1 MYQFTKTTV
10 INSAK
15 ALDYNG
21 NVLVNGNGN
30 DVAMYAGSANKLTVA
45 KAGTFL
51 KDNVT
56 AAYKRPYTAGVKE
69 VAKITV
75 PSGTAGDIV
84 KLTVEVS
91 LSQSTQSEYTNYSI
105 DFKKPQTVEVLFTTD
120 AATTAGLLVT
130 QLNTLKNRFGQN
142 MFIATRS
149 SAEITLTAREDVQRF
164 SSVLLY
170 KVEYDT
176 VNTISQ
182 MKETVIATGSV
193 TTSGKVGFGDDA
205 YMAKS
210 IMLPTAENVRYFGE
224 SKGERPVLGGNY
236 TQYTLHYTVAKDHDL
251 GIVSGSVSKT
261 THVFYVKSDLVTGFE
276 AALVGAGIIVDTI
289 GAAVTGISIT
299 SGNLDISNVVGGTAY
314 VTTYTTTP
322 SGVTGAIFTLDTA
335 ASTVAGTADWT
346 KVAVTNAGVISLT
359 TGHGLAAADKI
370 ALDVT
375 IDGYST
381 TVEIT
386 LQA

>member
-21 NVLVNGNGN
+21 NTLVDGNGN
-30 DVAMYAGSANKLTVA
+30 DVAMYAGSATKLTIA

-51 KDNVT
+51 KDNIT
-56 AAYKRPYTAGVKE
+56 AIYKRPYTAGVKE

-130 QLNTLKNRFGQN
+130 QLNSLKNRFGQT

-176 VNTISQ
+176 ANTISQ
-182 MKETVIATGSV
+182 MKESVIATGSV

-210 IMLPTAENVRYFGE
+210 IMLPTAENVRVFGE
-224 SKGERPVLGGNY
+224 SKGERPILGGNY
-236 TQYTLHYTVAKDHDL
+236 TQYTIHYSVAKDHDM
-251 GIVSGSVSKT
+251 GIVSGAVSTT

-276 AALVGAGIIVDTI
+276 AEIVKTGKNIDTI
-289 GAAVTGISIT
+289 GSTVTGISIT
-299 SGNLDISNVVGGTAY
+299 SGNLDISNVIAGTAY

-322 SGVTGAIFTLDTA
+322 SGVTGAVFTLDTA

-346 KVAVTNAGVISLT
+346 KVGVTNAGVITLT

-375 IDGYST
+375 IDGYSK

>member
-21 NVLVNGNGN
+21 NVLVDGNGS
-30 DVAMYAGSANKLTVA
+30 DVAMYAGSATKLTVA

-51 KDNVT
+51 KDNIT
-56 AAYKRPYTAGVKE
+56 AVYKRPYSAGVKE

-120 AATTAGLLVT
+120 ASTTAGLLVT
-130 QLNTLKNRFGQN
+130 QLNSLRNRFGQT

-149 SAEITLTAREDVQRF
+149 NAEITLTAREDVQRF

-176 VNTISQ
+176 LNTISQ
-182 MKETVIATGSV
+182 MKESVIATGAV
-193 TTSGKVGFGDDA
+193 TTPGAVGFGNDA
-205 YMAKS
+205 YMVKS

-224 SKGERPVLGGNY
+224 SKGERPILGGNY
-236 TQYTLHYTVAKDHDL
+236 TQYTIHYTVAKDHDA
-251 GIVSGSVSKT
+251 GIVSGATSVT
-261 THVFYVKSDLVTGFE
+261 THVFYVKSDLVAGFE
-276 AALVGAGIIVDTI
+276 TELAKVYTNLITVGGDQDVIII
-289 GAAVTGISIT
+289 GDSTMANSATQTLIARNT
-299 SGNLDISNVVGGTAY
+299 SGTVTWAVVSGTSATINSSTGVVTADASVDGNTVISAT
-314 VTTYTTTP
+314 
-322 SGVTGAIFTLDTA
+322 DA
-335 ASTVAGTADWT
+335 ASKTAQFTITVA
-346 KVAVTNAGVISLT
+346 
-359 TGHGLAAADKI
+359 
-370 ALDVT
+370 
-375 IDGYST
+375 
-381 TVEIT
+381 
-386 LQA
+386 